1 MHNSNANDAG
11 FRFYALLKVRGIGSV
26 SEDRDLRKPT
36 SLTDFRES
44 IKFHH
49 EERSSARFNPARKPK
64 VTVRQILSMNAIEI
78 YL

>member
-1 MHNSNANDAG
+1 MHNLNANDVG
-11 FRFYALLKVRGIGSV
+11 FQFYALLKVR
-26 SEDRDLRKPT
+26 LRFRRSGLTKAA

-49 EERSSARFNPARKPK
+49 EERSNARFNPTCKPK